1 MKTNDPWKKLS
12 DAARRRSR
20 TTEPPTEM
28 PWGFENSVL
37 ARVRARGASPA
48 ELWLRL
54 AWRMVP
60 AGAVVFLVCWFA
72 VRPSPAIGVTSD
84 SNELTELLI
93 QEVFPQ

>member
-1 MKTNDPWKKLS
+1 MKANDPWKKLS
-12 DAARRRSR
+12 DATRRRSR
-20 TTEPPTEM
+20 TPEPPTEM
-28 PWGFENSVL
+28 PWGFDNAVL
-37 ARVRARGASPA
+37 ARLRDRRSSPA

-60 AGAVVFLVCWFA
+60 AGAAVFLVCWIA

-84 SNELTELLI
+84 SNELAELLI

>member
-1 MKTNDPWKKLS
+1 MARLR
-12 DAARRRSR
+12 ARRS
-20 TTEPPTEM
+20 
-28 PWGFENSVL
+28 
-37 ARVRARGASPA
+37 SPA

-60 AGAVVFLVCWFA
+60 AGAAVFLVCWLAF
-72 VRPSPAIGVTSD
+72 RPAPANWAAFE